1 MNEQGFLSGPSPTED
16 ARFGMAI
23 SAIPDLDLDG
33 YSDVV
38 VGAPL
43 EDNQKGV
50 IYIYNGEKRTLSKE
64 FSQVWKVLLRSPVFG
79 LMLRCMTPFQRVLG
93 SSLDP
98 KLQYFGRSL
107 DSFKDL
113 NGDSLPDI
121 SVGAYG
127 KVVQLW

>member
-33 YSDVV
+33 YTDVV

-64 FSQVWKVLLRSPVFG
+64 FSQVGKCFG
-79 LMLRCMTPFQRVLG
+79 
-93 SSLDP
+93 
-98 KLQYFGRSL
+98 
-107 DSFKDL
+107 
-113 NGDSLPDI
+113 
-121 SVGAYG
+121 
-127 KVVQLW
+127 VVTCVWSHGEICD